1 MRGRTGRDDNYIL
14 IAPLGPF
21 GIGVP
26 AWLPLVIVYFAAVA
40 VALLLGGPYEDY
52 FAARLVGAVGPGV
65 IGAVDLIR
73 RLRAT
78 DYVWRHPQAGDV
90 TNRASILDRLTFREC
105 GWRLPVLFVP
115 VPLWIAG
122 GALSAIF
129 LRSWGIL

>member
-1 MRGRTGRDDNYIL
+1 MLRRTGRDDNYAL
-14 IAPLGPF
+14 IIPLGPV

-26 AWLPLVIVYFAAVA
+26 AWLPLVFAYFAAVA
-40 VALLLGGPYEDY
+40 AALLVGGADEDY
-52 FAARLVGAVGPGV
+52 FAARLVGAFGPGM

-78 DYVWRHPQAGDV
+78 DYVWRHPQAGYV

-115 VPLWIAG
+115 VPLWVAG
-122 GALSAIF
+122 GALPAVF

>member
-1 MRGRTGRDDNYIL
+1 MRRRTARDDNYAL

-21 GIGVP
+21 GIGAP
-26 AWLPLVIVYFAAVA
+26 AWLPLVFAYLAAVA
-40 VALLLGGPYEDY
+40 AAWVVGGAGDDY

-78 DYVWRHPQAGDV
+78 DYVWRHPQAGYV
-90 TNRASILDRLTFREC
+90 TNKASILDRLTFREC

-115 VPLWIAG
+115 VPLWVAG